1 MRTIRT
7 LPRLAPL
14 AARTLE
20 YRDCSRG
27 PDALRQLAD
36 AARSDRWGRAVELT
50 ITTDA
55 ADAPADCTE
64 AA

>member
-1 MRTIRT
+1 MDGAH
-7 LPRLAPL
+7 APG
-14 AARTLE
+14 AARSARRTVE
-20 YRDCSRG
+20 YRDSSRG

-55 ADAPADCTE
+55 ADAPADC
-64 AA
+64 AGGG